1 MKEMFRQLGTPTA
14 LKVEK
19 AMPNT
24 GTHVIGSAI
33 KSNDFQSV
41 EAEITYFLM
50 RVLNLQLRGD

>member
-1 MKEMFRQLGTPTA
+1 MFRQLGTPTA